1 MPDLKCFIPGKASKA
16 RFSNEYSIDNILMAD
31 KYLKTAD
38 ADWYR
43 QRITGAMICVLA
55 AFAVLMLR
63 LIYLQVIRGEEYRL
77 LSLNNRIRLQI
88 IDPPRGL
95 IFDRNGH
102 VLVENRPSFDVKII
116 LKDAG
121 SVEKTINKLSGY
133 LNVPPQDLMLKL
145 NSSKGISAY
154 KPILLKPDIGRNAL
168 ASIEA
173 HKYDLPGIVVYVKLL
188 RHYLDVKDSAHL
200 IGYLSEINSEE
211 LSGGQYPGRRRGD
224 FIGKFGAE
232 KAYENFLRGTG
243 GGRQVEVNANGR
255 VVRVLKTVAAKPGQN
270 IHLTIDHDLQK
281 KAESLLRGVAGAAVA
296 MEPGSGRILALASS
310 PSFDQNF
317 FVKGMSHEQW
327 DSLISNPFRP
337 MENKAVQGEYPPGS
351 TYKIITAIAG
361 FEEEVIDEDSE
372 YFCPGYYRFGNRT
385 YRCWKR
391 GGHGNVKIIKALTE
405 SCDVFFY
412 HVGEQL
418 GVDRLAWYARAAGL
432 GSPTGI
438 NLDKEAGGLIPT
450 ADWKKRRT
458 GISWQKGET
467 LSVAI
472 GQGFNLATPVQM
484 VGMISAIANGGTR
497 YKPMILESVT
507 AADGRILQQSKPQV
521 IGKVPVGEAT
531 LALVRKGLW
540 AVVNSE
546 TGTARGSRLVDIEYS
561 GKTGTSQ
568 VISRKKDDDRSEEEL
583 PAHLRPHAWFVA
595 YAPAE
600 APIIAVAV
608 LIEHGEHGSSAAA
621 PIARDLIKTYLRTDW
636 PVNQMAKEKERI
648 AEEDQSG

>member
-1 MPDLKCFIPGKASKA
+1 
-16 RFSNEYSIDNILMAD
+16 
-31 KYLKTAD
+31 
-38 ADWYR
+38 
-43 QRITGAMICVLA
+43 
-55 AFAVLMLR
+55 
-63 LIYLQVIRGEEYRL
+63 
-77 LSLNNRIRLQI
+77 
-88 IDPPRGL
+88 
-95 IFDRNGH
+95 
-102 VLVENRPSFDVKII
+102 
-116 LKDAG
+116 
-121 SVEKTINKLSGY
+121 
-133 LNVPPQDLMLKL
+133 MLKQ
-145 NSSKGISAY
+145 
-154 KPILLKPDIGRNAL
+154 DIGRNAL

-173 HKYDLPGIVVYVKLL
+173 HKYNLPGIAVNVKLR
-188 RHYLDVKDSAHL
+188 RHYLDIKDSAHL

-232 KAYENFLRGTG
+232 KAFENYLRGIR

-270 IHLTIDHDLQK
+270 IYLTVDHDLQK

-351 TYKIITAIAG
+351 TYKILTAIAG

-372 YFCPGYYRFGNRT
+372 YYCPGYYRFGNRT

-391 GGHGNVKIIKALTE
+391 GGHGNVNIIKALTE

-418 GVDRLAWYARAAGL
+418 GVDRLAWYAGAAGL

-458 GISWQKGET
+458 GIPWQKGET

-497 YKPMILESVT
+497 YKPMILESVK
-507 AADGRILQQSKPQV
+507 AADGQILKQSEPQV
-521 IGKVPVGEAT
+521 IGKVPVGETA

-546 TGTARGSRLVDIEYS
+546 KGTARGSRLVDIEYS

-568 VISRKKDDDRSEEEL
+568 VIGRKKDDVGSEEDL

-595 YAPAE
+595 YAPSE
-600 APIIAVAV
+600 APKIAVAV
-608 LIEHGEHGSSAAA
+608 LVEHGEHGSSAAA

-636 PVNQMAKEKERI
+636 PVNQMAKDKDRVREG
-648 AEEDQSG
+648 DSG